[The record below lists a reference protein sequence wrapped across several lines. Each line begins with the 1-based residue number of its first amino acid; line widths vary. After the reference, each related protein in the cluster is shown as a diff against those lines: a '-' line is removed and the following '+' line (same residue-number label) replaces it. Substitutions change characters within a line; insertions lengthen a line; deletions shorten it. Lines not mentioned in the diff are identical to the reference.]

1 MTEARLIDHIERES
15 CSEGMLEWTTTYCVD
30 RSQREGE
37 VEVVAVVDVSVLHE
51 PQIFISHHLRGTGQ
65 DISEDFFLPS
75 ATENTAVASL
85 FLT

>member
-1 MTEARLIDHIERES
+1 
-15 CSEGMLEWTTTYCVD
+15 MLAWTTTYCVD

-65 DISEDFFLPS
+65 DISRLFPLPS
-75 ATENTAVASL
+75 ATKNTAAASL
-85 FLT
+85 LFT